1 MRIII
6 DSNITEI
13 IINAQKK
20 NQIKGNK
27 IKNKLSIYSIDYSMN
42 REYPKIQ

>member
-6 DSNITEI
+6 DSNITEN
-13 IINAQKK
+13 IINATTK

>member
-1 MRIII
+1 M
-6 DSNITEI
+6 
-13 IINAQKK
+13 QKKKK

>member
-13 IINAQKK
+13 IIMQKKK

>member
-13 IINAQKK
+13 IINAKK

-42 REYPKIQ
+42 CEYPKIQ

>member
-13 IINAQKK
+13 IINAKK

>member
-13 IINAQKK
+13 IINEKK

-42 REYPKIQ
+42 REYPKKQ

>member
-1 MRIII
+1 MQ
-6 DSNITEI
+6 NKT
-13 IINAQKK
+13 K

-27 IKNKLSIYSIDYSMN
+27 IKNKLSIYSIDYSVN